1 MIGKAFNFVMP
12 AHGWNHFER
21 KSRIAWLGTH
31 PLPEPA
37 RDSSQILTQCLSLG
51 FDEHKRRRLEA
62 ADFAL
67 FTALWWP
74 DTPSLEQAEI
84 LAYLVI
90 WLFTWDDEIDE
101 PTGSYTDDETKA
113 QTYRTH
119 TSHFVGT
126 CLGLAPASEPTPV
139 LSNRIVESFDVIGSA
154 LAASYNTDQRQRFF
168 DEIVRFMAAS
178 EVEQICRLQDRIFT
192 LREYWSVR
200 VGTSAVYIGSAAGE
214 FSMSSG
220 SPLPLEV
227 MRSSEM
233 QALWDE
239 TNIIISIT
247 NDLLSLRKEMKLG
260 CIDSI
265 IPLTFALTQDIQ
277 TAVDQSVAALK
288 ASKERFDEA
297 ARKLLSDDNSCFK
310 ATPEIKSR
318 LAEFI
323 QVQRSNCV
331 GNLIWR

>member
-1 MIGKAFNFVMP
+1 MTGKAFDFVMP

-21 KSRIAWLGTH
+21 KLIIAWLGIY
-31 PLPEPA
+31 PLSEHA
-37 RDSSQILTQCLSLG
+37 RDASHILTQRFSLG
-51 FDEHKRRRLEA
+51 FDEHKRKRLEA

-74 DTPSLEQAEI
+74 DARSLAQAEI

-101 PTGSYTDDETKA
+101 PAGSYTDDETKA
-113 QTYRTH
+113 QAYRTH
-119 TSHFVGT
+119 TLHFVGT
-126 CLGLAPASEPTPV
+126 CLGLTSASEPSLV
-139 LSNRIVESFDVIGSA
+139 MSNRIVESFDVIGSA
-154 LAASYNTDQRQRFF
+154 LCASYNTHQRQRFF
-168 DEIVRFMAAS
+168 DEIVRFMSAS
-178 EVEQICRLQDRIFT
+178 EVEQACRLQDRIFT

-200 VGTSAVYIGSAAGE
+200 MGTSAVYIGSAAGE

-265 IPLTFALTQDIQ
+265 IPLTFALTRDIQ

-297 ARKLLSDDNSCFK
+297 ARKLLSGDNSCIK
-310 ATPEIKSR
+310 ANPEIKSQ